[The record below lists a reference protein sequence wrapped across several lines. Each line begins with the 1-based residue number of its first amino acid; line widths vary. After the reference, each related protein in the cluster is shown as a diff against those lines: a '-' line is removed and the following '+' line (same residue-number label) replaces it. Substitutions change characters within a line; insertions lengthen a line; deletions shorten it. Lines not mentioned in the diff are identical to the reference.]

1 LRGAHVASRPFKE
14 SISRSNGYPGGR
26 RLELSAPTVHEA
38 LEGLWH
44 RSSRRRSA
52 SDLAGIDLGGA
63 VARPMAAV
71 PNEHARFDLT
81 VTAIEVAADIEL
93 EFEYSTDLF
102 REDNVERWMAGL
114 RTLLEQAA
122 ARPRA
127 PISELSL
134 TDAAARGELLR
145 VGRGRSSQSVKEK
158 KKSRGICY

>member
-1 LRGAHVASRPFKE
+1 
-14 SISRSNGYPGGR
+14 
-26 RLELSAPTVHEA
+26 
-38 LEGLWH
+38 
-44 RSSRRRSA
+44 
-52 SDLAGIDLGGA
+52 
-63 VARPMAAV
+63 MAAV

-145 VGRGRSSQSVKEK
+145 VGRGPLVPLDRAD
-158 KKSRGICY
+158 RIDRAFAARAGLHPGNGRCRRRAADRLWRA